1 MLKYISFKVFILS
14 FLIGLFFVYMMGTE
28 NKKVIVYPTPQNITT
43 IQYKDVAD
51 NCFSYVSKEVPCP
64 ENGLFSTIPV
74 QQ

>member
-1 MLKYISFKVFILS
+1 MFQYISLKVFIIS

-28 NKKVIVYPTPQNITT
+28 NKKVIVYPTPQNISK

-51 NCFSYVSKEVPCP
+51 NCFSYVSKEVSCP
-64 ENGLFSTIPV
+64 EKGLFTTIPV

>member
-1 MLKYISFKVFILS
+1 MLKYISFKVFIIS

-43 IQYKDVAD
+43 VQYKDVAD